1 MSGGAVP
8 ELTVSLLAAAARHYF
23 AVAGVPGSLVGP
35 TVYTYTDYYI
45 TTTTT
50 TVRVIRGSITTTTA
64 NCVSATRENTVLCQY
79 HVMGWN
85 LLHYIRQ
92 GWKVC
97 FICLS
102 VSRVTKKVGE
112 F

>member
-1 MSGGAVP
+1 LSGGAVP

-45 TTTTT
+45 TTTT
-50 TVRVIRGSITTTTA
+50 A
-64 NCVSATRENTVLCQY
+64 NCVSVTRENTVLCQY
-79 HVMGWN
+79 HVMGLN
-85 LLHYIRQ
+85 LLHYICQ

-102 VSRVTKKVGE
+102 VSRITKKVGE